1 MIEPFNYTR
10 LFPLGLQVIRRY
22 FAKMEEGFEP
32 YDLRVMRSYID
43 VAPVIEVLDRTGAV
57 IAKPTISP

>member
-22 FAKMEEGFEP
+22 FAKIEEGFEP
-32 YDLRVMRSYID
+32 HDLRVMRSYID
-43 VAPVIEVLDRTGAV
+43 LSSVIDVLDRTGVV